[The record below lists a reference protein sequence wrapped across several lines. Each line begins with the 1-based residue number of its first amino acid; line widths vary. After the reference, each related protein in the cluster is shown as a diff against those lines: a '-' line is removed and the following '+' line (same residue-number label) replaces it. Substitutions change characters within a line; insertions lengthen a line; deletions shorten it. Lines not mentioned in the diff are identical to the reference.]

1 LGDLLTGS
9 NSVNSHKEVIL
20 TSTGKEYIVERL
32 KDDYPGSEMLL
43 PPILVEEEEE
53 VPE

>member
-9 NSVNSHKEVIL
+9 NSVNSRREVIL

-32 KDDYPGSEMLL
+32 KDNSPGTGTLL
-43 PPILVEEEEE
+43 SHILIEEAEE
-53 VPE
+53 VP